1 MAEQAYR
8 EIRDRIIRLDLQP
21 GAPLPEEALM
31 RELSLGHTPIR
42 EAIKRLALESLVDIY
57 PRRGTFVSEI
67 QMTDLASISEVRRE
81 IEGYAAGL
89 AAERFNP
96 EVDSGRIG
104 ALRGAFAGLK
114 SADVDDSM
122 VLDAEV
128 HRFVYAAARN
138 RYLED
143 TLERFYNLS
152 FRIWRLAVTMKREFD
167 FSVAEHARLLDA
179 IEAGDSELAR
189 RTAWQHVVDFEA
201 EMRTAL

>member
-1 MAEQAYR
+1 MAERAYR

-31 RELSLGHTPIR
+31 KELSLGQTPVR

-81 IEGYAAGL
+81 IEGYAAAL
-89 AAERFNP
+89 AARRFKP
-96 EVDSGRIG
+96 EVDRASLEAVRDAFGR
-104 ALRGAFAGLK
+104 LK
-114 SADVDDSM
+114 RENVDDSM
-122 VLDAEV
+122 ELDAEV
-128 HRFVYAAARN
+128 HRFVYATARN

-143 TLERFYNLS
+143 TLQRYYNLS
-152 FRIWRLAVTMKREFD
+152 FRIWRLAATLQREFE
-167 FSVAEHARLLDA
+167 FGVSEHSRLLDA
-179 IEAGDSELAR
+179 IEAGDPELAR
-189 RTAWQHVVDFEA
+189 QTAWQHVVDFEA